1 MEVDPNHMRY
11 EWFYYEHETQLDQLC
26 ERLNTKGIR
35 ERRLQE
41 SLRKVKDILKLKK
54 PKKVKNPE
62 TSEMKVAQAVTEET
76 AAVKADEPM
85 KEHAEEVNEED
96 QSGNKEEA
104 ENSESEPSQQKH
116 VMFDTDNYENCMQTA
131 VWFGKK
137 VPAKRRLYGRG
148 ASKLDLASELGENQ
162 VNLFDC

>member
-1 MEVDPNHMRY
+1 MQTEGIQKETDPNQVIY
-11 EWFYYEHETQLDQLC
+11 EWFYYDHETQIDQLC

-62 TSEMKVAQAVTEET
+62 SSEMKALLSVTEET

-85 KEHAEEVNEED
+85 KELDDEALLF
-96 QSGNKEEA
+96 GNSEEA
-104 ENSESEPSQQKH
+104 ENSDSYPLQTKH
-116 VMFDTDNYENCMQTA
+116 VMFDTDNYDSCMHTA

-148 ASKLDLASELGENQ
+148 FNKLDQTSELGEN
-162 VNLFDC
+162 